1 LKRIKTWYSQNARA
15 APTAAIGELPTRR
28 KVITHLYG
36 AEIEAAIEQANPG
49 SERGQKLWM
58 GEYSRQYGK
67 VNQRIKNDPKQNA
80 KIEKLRK
87 QWMNT
92 GPPAAVRR
100 K

>member
-1 LKRIKTWYSQNARA
+1 MRTALM
-15 APTAAIGELPTRR
+15 AAIGELPTCR
-28 KVITHLYG
+28 KVIMHLYS
-36 AEIEAAIEQANPG
+36 AEIEVAIEEANPG
-49 SERGQKLWM
+49 SEHGQKLWM